1 MAERKD
7 GNPRTIRNAQATAR
21 VLDYLRQNQDIMI
34 PYQEIMR
41 ALTLP
46 ASTVGNSVG
55 YLITRGNLAIERP
68 MKGTAILHS
77 GKAILSPETIA
88 QLESDRRYAG
98 FEAVTVNEPA
108 RSRVIQTDTVSAYP
122 KMEDPEIQKIREM
135 PSPFKIAMNKIAM
148 NEMYGQP
155 DSAAKVYTY
164 VGRAGE
170 RVVISDDDGRLFV
183 AEPLES
189 YLS

>member
-1 MAERKD
+1 
-7 GNPRTIRNAQATAR
+7 

-98 FEAVTVNEPA
+98 VGTVTVNEPLMVEA
-108 RSRVIQTDTVSAYP
+108 PKRPVPAVTNRPNGEYDVVSAYP
-122 KMEDPEIQKIREM
+122 EM
-135 PSPFKIAMNKIAM
+135 PTRKQITADAKAAAAEIALMANA
-148 NEMYGQP
+148 EYGKR
-155 DSAAKVYTY
+155 DTY
-164 VGRAGE
+164 VTVGHAGA
-170 RVVISDDDGRLFV
+170 RTVIADDDERLYV
-183 AEPLES
+183 AEPLEA